1 MLNLVDNNDSID
13 LITGSATTVHVAVA
27 FDDLSSGGVLTAGKQ
42 LTIPAT
48 ATTTTIVTAPSSGSR
63 RVKTINIRNTSTT
76 VPNDVTVRLNDNGS
90 TIIELF
96 KTTLDPGEILTYTE
110 GVGWF
115 VYEASYPLGTKVA
128 LTADLAA
135 WTTTTLA
142 DATGLVL
149 PVLTGLYYRFK
160 FLLLYQ
166 AAATTTGI
174 KVSVTIP
181 AATAFAAIA
190 DLPVSTAA
198 DGTANI
204 FRGHITSSAD
214 PVIGSG
220 TPAVATTHLAE
231 LEGLILPSADGTVQL
246 QGASEVAA
254 SNVTLKQGSVAI
266 LERIA

>member
-1 MLNLVDNNDSID
+1 MLNLVDNNDLID
-13 LITGSATTVHVAVA
+13 LVTSAAVAIDVAVA
-27 FDDLSSGGVLTAGKQ
+27 FDDFAASALTAGKQ
-42 LTIPAT
+42 LTAIST
-48 ATTTTIVTAPSSGSR
+48 ATTTTIVSAPSSGSR
-63 RVKTINIRNTSTT
+63 RVKTINIRAKSTT
-76 VPNDVTVRLNDNGS
+76 TPCDVTVRLNDNGS

-96 KTTLDPGEILTYTE
+96 KTTLDPGEVLTYCE

-160 FLLLYQ
+160 FLMLYQ

-174 KVSVTIP
+174 KVAVTIP
-181 AATAFAAIA
+181 SATAFSAIA
-190 DLPVSTAA
+190 DLPTSTAA

-204 FRGHITSSAD
+204 YRGYITASAD
-214 PVIGSG
+214 AVVGTG
-220 TPAVATTHLAE
+220 TPAAATTHLAE
-231 LEGLILPSADGTVQL
+231 LEGLILPAADGNVQL